1 MGFLPCDQRDPG
13 FHTRNY
19 VGRRMPEAKAP
30 WYSFD
35 GERKVRF
42 NSNGYFSSSE
52 VAQWRDILA
61 LNHVEQLDKEQFPQV
76 CRDAITKFL
85 KHITQLKET
94 IAELLSE
101 ALGLAPYFLEKIERL
116 KSATISCTY
125 YPACPEPELT
135 FFLRKHA
142 DPNFLTLLIQD
153 ENGDLQV
160 LHQNQWLITN
170 DKFKRVEHRILAGRD
185 SRVSVPT
192 FFFPSSVVGER
203 RYGPIKEPLSEEN
216 PPKYRETT
224 GFEYITHY
232 QSKGLDGR
240 FALSHFK
247 LES

>member
-116 KSATISCTY
+116 KSATISCTISGWIMDV
-125 YPACPEPELT
+125 PTVKGAVI
-135 FFLRKHA
+135 A
-142 DPNFLTLLIQD
+142 NI
-153 ENGDLQV
+153 GDLMQ
-160 LHQNQWLITN
+160 LITN